1 MKVPFCQIA
10 RDQAPFEDELLAAA
24 ARVVRGGRWIGG
36 PEVEALERELGA
48 FAGREAVA
56 CASGTDALVLALKA
70 AGVRPGD
77 KVVVPAFSFVASA

>member
-36 PEVEALERELGA
+36 PEVEALERELGVQL
-48 FAGREAVA
+48 FVRSNRRQRLTGAGK
-56 CASGTDALVLALKA
+56 LLA
-70 AGVRPGD
+70 D
-77 KVVVPAFSFVASA
+77 

>member
-36 PEVEALERELGA
+36 PEVEALEGIPP
-48 FAGREAVA
+48 
-56 CASGTDALVLALKA
+56 DW
-70 AGVRPGD
+70 
-77 KVVVPAFSFVASA
+77 